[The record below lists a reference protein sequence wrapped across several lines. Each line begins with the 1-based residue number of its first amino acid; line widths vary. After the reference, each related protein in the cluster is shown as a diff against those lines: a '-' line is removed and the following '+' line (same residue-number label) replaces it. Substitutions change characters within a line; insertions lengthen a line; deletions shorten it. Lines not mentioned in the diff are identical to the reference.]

1 MEVHRINSDFNFE
14 NMSLA
19 NPQPVQGGS
28 FFTKLSI
35 KEKPFYV
42 QLPKC
47 NTKQGVI
54 TTKRGKY
61 CDLLYSKLD
70 EEILINWIL
79 SLENKCQDLIF
90 EKSNLWFHQEIQ
102 KDDIETMLSPVFRL
116 YKSGQKLLIRTS
128 IDVSKETN
136 LAKCVA
142 YDENEVK
149 IDLELINNENTLI
162 PLVLIEGIRF
172 SSKSFE
178 LDIKLTQL
186 MILEDKPV
194 YTDMCLIQKS
204 NVSNNISTE
213 IKEKCEESIED
224 KTDIVES
231 NTNTEQ
237 LLSENKEE
245 YTELA
250 VNNEEVKKEENTELA
265 VNNEEVKKEENIEL
279 AVDNEEVKTVQEN
292 NKEKEEQKELEE
304 NEDPLDNNMMDGIE
318 EIQIKITDDE
328 PIILKRP
335 NEVYY
340 EIYKAARKKAK
351 HMRRIAVEAYLEA
364 KNIKTKYALDEMDE
378 SEDDELEDDDSEL
391 NSLAEI

>member
-1 MEVHRINSDFNFE
+1 VLLRCKLSFKFLMEIHRINSDFNFE
-14 NMSLA
+14 NISLA

-28 FFTKLSI
+28 FFTKLSF
-35 KEKPFYV
+35 KDQPFYI

-47 NTKQGVI
+47 NTKQGII

-61 CDLLYSKLD
+61 CDLLYSKS
-70 EEILINWIL
+70 EEDNLISWML
-79 SLENKCQDLIF
+79 SLESKCQELIF
-90 EKSNLWFHQEIQ
+90 EKRNIWFHQEIQ

-149 IDLELINNENTLI
+149 INLELINNENTLI

-178 LDIKLTQL
+178 IDIKLSQL

-204 NVSNNISTE
+204 NDSKNISMEVKEKQEESFNNIETL
-213 IKEKCEESIED
+213 ES
-224 KTDIVES
+224 
-231 NTNTEQ
+231 
-237 LLSENKEE
+237 
-245 YTELA
+245 
-250 VNNEEVKKEENTELA
+250 
-265 VNNEEVKKEENIEL
+265 
-279 AVDNEEVKTVQEN
+279 
-292 NKEKEEQKELEE
+292 NKEKEMEEKLIPIQSDNEEKKEVEQSEIKQNEIKQHEIKQNEIKQNEIELENTE
-304 NEDPLDNNMMDGIE
+304 IKKVEGDEEPLDNIRSDGIE
-318 EIQIKITDDE
+318 EVQLKITDEE
-328 PIILKRP
+328 PITLKKP

-351 HMRRIAVEAYLEA
+351 HMRKVAVEAYLEA
-364 KNIKTKYALDEMDE
+364 KNIKTKYALDEIDD
-378 SEDDELEDDDSEL
+378 SEDDDIEDDEEF

>member
-1 MEVHRINSDFNFE
+1 M
-14 NMSLA
+14 
-19 NPQPVQGGS
+19 
-28 FFTKLSI
+28 
-35 KEKPFYV
+35 
-42 QLPKC
+42 
-47 NTKQGVI
+47 
-54 TTKRGKY
+54 
-61 CDLLYSKLD
+61 
-70 EEILINWIL
+70 
-79 SLENKCQDLIF
+79 
-90 EKSNLWFHQEIQ
+90 WFHQEIQ

-178 LDIKLTQL
+178 LDIKLSQL

-194 YTDMCLIQKS
+194 YTDMCLIKKS

-237 LLSENKEE
+237 LLSENREE
-245 YTELA
+245 Y
-250 VNNEEVKKEENTELA
+250 TELA